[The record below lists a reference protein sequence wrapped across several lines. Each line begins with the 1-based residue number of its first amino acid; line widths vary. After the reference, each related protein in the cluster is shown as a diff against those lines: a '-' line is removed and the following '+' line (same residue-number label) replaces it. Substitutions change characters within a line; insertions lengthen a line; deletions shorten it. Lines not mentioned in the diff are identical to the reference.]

1 MSFKERRVKTQMIYG
16 YARVSS
22 KEQSLERQIQELLKY
37 GVEEKN
43 IKKEKMSAKNFKDRK
58 VYNNLVK
65 QCKAGD
71 TIVFSSL
78 DRFSRSISETVKQIE
93 ELKEKKINAYF
104 IKEQIGT
111 ETKGVAGLL
120 LSVFS
125 WVAEQERE
133 LLLERQRQG
142 YQALSRDEK
151 GRLISKTGKPIG
163 RQELTLD
170 NRQLKLLE
178 DYKNG
183 KIDITKTE
191 LAKLLGISRSVLYK
205 KVLAEMK
212 E

>member
-1 MSFKERRVKTQMIYG
+1 MLYG

-22 KEQSLERQIQELLKY
+22 KEQSLERQIRELIDY

-205 KVLAEMK
+205 KVLAEK
-212 E
+212 

>member
-1 MSFKERRVKTQMIYG
+1 MLYG

-205 KVLAEMK
+205 KVLALADK
-212 E
+212 

>member
-1 MSFKERRVKTQMIYG
+1 MIYG

>member
-1 MSFKERRVKTQMIYG
+1 MLYG

-22 KEQSLERQIQELLKY
+22 KEQSLERQIQELLKF

-43 IKKEKMSAKNFKDRK
+43 IKKEKMSAKNFSDRK

-93 ELKEKKINAYF
+93 ELKEKKVNAYF

-111 ETKGVAGLL
+111 ETKGVGGLL

-151 GRLISKTGKPIG
+151 GRLVSNRTGKVLG

-178 DYKNG
+178 DYRNG
-183 KIDITKTE
+183 KINITKTE

-205 KVLAEMK
+205 KVLAEAEK
-212 E
+212 K

>member
-1 MSFKERRVKTQMIYG
+1 MLYG

-93 ELKEKKINAYF
+93 ELKEKKVNAYF

-205 KVLAEMK
+205 KVLAEVK

>member
-1 MSFKERRVKTQMIYG
+1 MSFKERGVKTQMIYG

-22 KEQSLERQIQELLKY
+22 KEQSLERQIQELKKF
-37 GVEEKN
+37 GVDEKN
-43 IKKEKMSAKNFKDRK
+43 IKKEKMSAKNFSDRK

-93 ELKEKKINAYF
+93 ELKKKKVNAYF

-151 GRLISKTGKPIG
+151 GRLVSNKTGKPLG

-178 DYKNG
+178 DYRNG
-183 KIDITKTE
+183 KINITKTE

-205 KVLAEMK
+205 KVLAK
-212 E
+212 

>member
-1 MSFKERRVKTQMIYG
+1 MLYG

-22 KEQSLERQIQELLKY
+22 KEQSLERQIQELLKF

-178 DYKNG
+178 DFKSG
-183 KIDITKTE
+183 KLKITKTE

-205 KVLAEMK
+205 KVLALGEADK
-212 E
+212 